1 MRRAFVSAFV
11 IAVATLTLL
20 AALGPPARAQTRRRP
35 SSSSSR
41 GAAADSRPQLDGV
54 YRIDVSRSDRLYSV
68 VAGASSNLP
77 YGEQQRFFI
86 DLAVRLTPPD
96 LLAIEREGR
105 TVRLGSSRAPRI
117 TLVADGVVRSERFSD
132 GRNVRTR
139 VALEG
144 EMLSFTSDGRA
155 EDNFSVIF
163 RPFDDGRRL
172 RVTRRITAEQLT
184 EPLVIQSVYNK
195 ISERPRWDIYGETL
209 LASER
214 EGDDTPARDASDDDE
229 GRDTPADGTG
239 PGAARVRA
247 TSPESAS
254 VSARSER
261 GEADVLREALAEWV
275 EATNARDTERQ
286 MSFYMPELEA
296 FYLARRVP
304 RRDVRIEKAR
314 VFATAE
320 LVEVRA
326 AEPEIIFRDAGRT
339 AVMRFRKRYRIENGP
354 RQSRRGEVVQELRWR
369 RTNNGWKIFSERDV
383 RVIR

>member
-1 MRRAFVSAFV
+1 MRRVTACAAASL
-11 IAVATLTLL
+11 ILL
-20 AALGPPARAQTRRRP
+20 AALGSQARAQTRRP
-35 SSSSSR
+35 ATSAR
-41 GAAADSRPQLDGV
+41 GAAAPSRSQLDGV
-54 YRIDVSRSDRLYSV
+54 YRIDVARSDRLYSV

-105 TVRLGSSRAPRI
+105 TVRLGSSRAARI
-117 TLVADGVVRSERFSD
+117 TLVADGTVRAERTSD
-132 GRNVRTR
+132 GRTVRTR
-139 VALEG
+139 VSLEG
-144 EMLSFTSDGRA
+144 DSLMFTSDGRA

-163 RPFDDGRRL
+163 RPFDGGRRL

-195 ISERPRWDIYGETL
+195 ISESPRWDIYGETL

-214 EGDDTPARDASDDDE
+214 GAADDDGRAGDATRDGE
-229 GRDTPADGTG
+229 RRDTPADG
-239 PGAARVRA
+239 VA
-247 TSPESAS
+247 TSSRTTRANS
-254 VSARSER
+254 TARSAER
-261 GEADVLREALAEWV
+261 DEAGALREALAEWV
-275 EATNARDTERQ
+275 AATNARDTERQ
-286 MSFYMPELEA
+286 MSFYMPQLEA

-320 LVEVRA
+320 AVEIQA
-326 AEPEIIFRDAGRT
+326 AEPEIIFTDAGRT
-339 AVMRFRKRYRIENGP
+339 AVMRFRKRYRIEGGP
-354 RQSRRGEVVQELRWR
+354 RRSRRGEVVQELRWR
-369 RTNNGWKIFSERDV
+369 RTPSGWKIFSERDI